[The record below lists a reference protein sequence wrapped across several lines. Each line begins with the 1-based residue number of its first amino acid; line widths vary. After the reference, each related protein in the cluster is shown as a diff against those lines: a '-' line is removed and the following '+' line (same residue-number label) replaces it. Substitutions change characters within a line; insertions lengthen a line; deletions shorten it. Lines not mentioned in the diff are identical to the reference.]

1 MNYERE
7 YKITGTMVKHF
18 GEATGDRNPLHFD
31 EEFASKTQ
39 FGGKIVHGM
48 LTAGLI
54 SASMTECYGIGT
66 VYLQQD
72 LNFKAPVREGD
83 TVKVEFYNETSDG
96 KKTKL
101 YVIASVEGKHV
112 VEGWAVIFKGDPKIK
127 VDTTH

>member
-1 MNYERE
+1 MALVQY
-7 YKITGTMVKHF
+7 M
-18 GEATGDRNPLHFD
+18 
-31 EEFASKTQ
+31 
-39 FGGKIVHGM
+39 
-48 LTAGLI
+48 
-54 SASMTECYGIGT
+54 
-66 VYLQQD
+66 QQD

-112 VEGWAVIFKGDPKIK
+112 VEGWAIIFKGNPNIS